1 LLVLSILGLS
11 SIFVPLFALSIYC
24 LRWIGDAISSVQKE
38 SKLYLMLEVWS
49 YVRRVDALASRDSA
63 ALAIWHL
70 VVQYLL
76 LGWPHHKRNKKPEQ
90 FYPKF

>member
-1 LLVLSILGLS
+1 
-11 SIFVPLFALSIYC
+11 
-24 LRWIGDAISSVQKE
+24 
-38 SKLYLMLEVWS
+38 
-49 YVRRVDALASRDSA
+49 VRRVDALASRDSA

-90 FYPKF
+90 FYPKFWFVIHRALFDQLDIELCFIGLITQLVLWSTFGFWEELGKTKIVI